1 MFNRF
6 VDERFTE
13 IIKQPLPFENCE
25 YELRISGT
33 VSTDKRIMS
42 FVNYLWGF
50 EVTGGRDQY
59 EKLTII
65 MVRSNDN
72 EPSVK
77 YVKVKFYLFRWKNTV
92 WLI

>member
-1 MFNRF
+1 MHKLIKKKIYVFSIIRF

-13 IIKQPLPFENCE
+13 IIKQPPPFENCE

-50 EVTGGRDQY
+50 EVTGGTNQY
-59 EKLTII
+59 EPLTII
-65 MVRSNDN
+65 NVSYQR
-72 EPSVK
+72 
-77 YVKVKFYLFRWKNTV
+77 
-92 WLI
+92 